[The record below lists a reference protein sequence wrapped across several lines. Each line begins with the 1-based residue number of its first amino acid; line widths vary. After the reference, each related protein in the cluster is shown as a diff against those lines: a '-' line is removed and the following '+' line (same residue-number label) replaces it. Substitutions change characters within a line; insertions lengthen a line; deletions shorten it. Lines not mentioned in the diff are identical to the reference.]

1 MGDVLLAKDTLMMLK
16 RVILYDAIIMLLSF
30 AVSMIFF
37 REYAIVIIIG
47 IIGVF
52 IALVNFLLNAV
63 IIEYA
68 IKTKLGKLWI
78 LLGTIARI
86 AIAAAFALILYNG
99 DMKNIIF
106 YLIGYSLHY
115 ISMIIS
121 AMTLKNKKIKGI

>member
-1 MGDVLLAKDTLMMLK
+1 MAKDTLMMLK